1 MSMIELVAVIC
12 GFLCVFFTIR
22 ENIWCWPTGLV
33 QVSLYVF
40 VFFEA
45 KLYSD
50 VILHIIYIFMNIY
63 GWYFWLHGGRQKQE
77 AKVTALA
84 DRWLAGTVL
93 GSTIAML
100 LLGYLMAS
108 RTDASFP
115 YGDAFTTTFSLSA
128 QWLMSRKKLESW
140 HFWIAVDVVAIYI
153 YAVKGLHLT
162 AGLYTAFFIMAI
174 IGLQKWKQ
182 SMQQNHEIIESP
194 LLEPTV

>member
-1 MSMIELVAVIC
+1 MSTIELIAVIC

-63 GWYFWLHGGRQKQE
+63 GWYFWLYGGRQKNE
-77 AKVTALA
+77 AKVTTLA
-84 DRWLAGTVL
+84 ENWLAGTVT
-93 GSTIAML
+93 GSIAAML
-100 LLGYLMAS
+100 LLGYFMTS

-115 YGDAFTTTFSLSA
+115 
-128 QWLMSRKKLESW
+128 
-140 HFWIAVDVVAIYI
+140 
-153 YAVKGLHLT
+153 
-162 AGLYTAFFIMAI
+162 
-174 IGLQKWKQ
+174 
-182 SMQQNHEIIESP
+182 
-194 LLEPTV
+194 

>member
-1 MSMIELVAVIC
+1 MIELIAVIC

-33 QVSLYVF
+33 QVSLYVY

-63 GWYFWLHGGRQKQE
+63 GWYFWLHGGQRKQE

-84 DRWLAGTVL
+84 ERWLAGTVA
-93 GSTIAML
+93 GSAIAML
-100 LLGYLMAS
+100 LLGYVMAS

-115 YGDAFTTTFSLSA
+115 YGDAFTTAFSLSA

-162 AGLYTAFFIMAI
+162 AGLYAAFLIMAI

-182 SMQQNHEIIESP
+182 SMQHNPEIIEDP
-194 LLEPTV
+194 ALEPAV